1 MKNKL
6 LESII
11 KERSFKNE
19 KSVAINRLLIVLI
32 ASSFDLISYF
42 EFYSVTHIKPTA
54 LTLISDLSFISFSS
68 VVLFLLLKNYYN
80 NLFKYIIISFDFLIA
95 SFSILYDP
103 TIPKEGQIVVWS
115 ALTASLFLFYLNLL
129 RYSKTGTL
137 YSAALSFLLFSC
149 IAYSSAPKDMD
160 IIPMFLGLSIM
171 LYIGYSLTASN
182 LTMMEE
188 ANTKLMM
195 ERYLSPQ
202 LVTELYKNNSSIE
215 PGGKIQKVTIL
226 FSDIRSFTTIS
237 EKLSPDDVVQFL
249 NEYLSLM
256 TDKIFL
262 NNGTIDKFI
271 GDAIMTIFGAPI
283 QGEDDSLRAIITAF
297 QMQEALEE
305 LNHKKKLTSIPMEMG
320 IGIHTGDVL
329 AGNIGS
335 SKRLDYT
342 IIGDNVN
349 LCSRLESLTKIY
361 PCKIIISEYTFL
373 EIEKICLE
381 NNFVTREVDTVLV
394 KGKTKQ
400 IKVYEVIAFKNQTE
414 KENLLE
420 LKSKFEAALTLYK
433 NKNFP
438 SAIIEFEKIITDRL
452 ALFYIERCEKFIK
465 NPPDLDWNGV
475 YKFDVK

>member
-1 MKNKL
+1 
-6 LESII
+6 
-11 KERSFKNE
+11 
-19 KSVAINRLLIVLI
+19 
-32 ASSFDLISYF
+32 
-42 EFYSVTHIKPTA
+42 
-54 LTLISDLSFISFSS
+54 
-68 VVLFLLLKNYYN
+68 
-80 NLFKYIIISFDFLIA
+80 
-95 SFSILYDP
+95 
-103 TIPKEGQIVVWS
+103 
-115 ALTASLFLFYLNLL
+115 
-129 RYSKTGTL
+129 
-137 YSAALSFLLFSC
+137 
-149 IAYSSAPKDMD
+149 MD